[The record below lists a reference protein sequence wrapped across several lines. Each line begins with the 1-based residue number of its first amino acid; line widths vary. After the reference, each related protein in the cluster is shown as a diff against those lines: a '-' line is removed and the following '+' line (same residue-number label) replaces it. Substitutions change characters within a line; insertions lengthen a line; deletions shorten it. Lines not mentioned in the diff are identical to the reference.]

1 MEAVGFVVFG
11 YLLGSCP
18 WGYWLV
24 LAFKGT
30 DIRREGSG
38 NIGGSNVWRT
48 YGARL
53 GLPVLL
59 LDAAKGFVPAF
70 LGVKYGSHVIGI
82 GAGAA
87 AIAGHWRPLFLGFAR
102 GGKVIA
108 TGGGVFLAIA
118 PLAAG
123 TALAIWV
130 VLFLIFG
137 FASIAS
143 VVAALSM
150 SFSAWAYGYPLSV
163 VLFAVVVGVLAVFLH
178 RANLRRLWHHN
189 EAQSSIALT
198 RRLGFGHR

>member
-24 LAFKGT
+24 RAFKGT

-53 GLPVLL
+53 GLPVLV
-59 LDAAKGFVPAF
+59 LDAAKGFVPTFIA
-70 LGVKYGSHVIGI
+70 VKYGSHVIGI
-82 GAGAA
+82 CAGAA

-108 TGGGVFLAIA
+108 TGGGVFLALA

-123 TALAIWV
+123 TALGIWV
-130 VLFLIFG
+130 VLFLVFG

-150 SFSAWAYGYPLSV
+150 SVSAWAYGYPLSV

-178 RANLRRLWHHN
+178 RANLRRLWHRN